1 MFPAAKTKKESAVK
15 IMKPEF
21 NKKYTT
27 IAIYAFLVVVASLVF
42 WAMIN
47 HIGTIWGAIVKIS
60 KVLVPFLNG
69 FIIAY
74 LINPVMKMC
83 EKWFSR
89 ILKKKDRPKLKR
101 ILSIASSY
109 IIILGTITLFFIL
122 IVPQIGKSIAQFA
135 LQVQEWAPKAYA
147 AIENFINNTDYE
159 RYIAENLEKLVKSVG
174 NLALTYS
181 GDSLAAVYFGVKN
194 VALAIINLV
203 LGFIISI
210 YMLYDKEK
218 FIRQGK
224 LLTKAFFSD
233 ERAHRII
240 DVSGEA
246 HKIFSGFIGA
256 KIIDSL
262 IVGIICMIG
271 MWILRLPFAELIGFI
286 VGVSNLIPYFG
297 SWIGGAIA
305 ALMIMVVSPVQALWF
320 IILVLVLQQID
331 NSIISPKILGD
342 STGISPFWTMFA
354 IIAGGGFFGIVGM
367 LIGVPL
373 FALIYSLFSAYVK
386 RKAN

>member
-1 MFPAAKTKKESAVK
+1 
-15 IMKPEF
+15 MKPEF

-27 IAIYAFLVVVASLVF
+27 IAIYAFLVVAAVVVF
-42 WAMIN
+42 WAMVS
-47 HIGTIWGAIVKIS
+47 HIGTIWGVIVKIS

-74 LINPVMKMC
+74 LINPVMKIC

-89 ILKKKDRPKLKR
+89 IIKKKDRPKLKR
-101 ILSIASSY
+101 ILAIISSY
-109 IIILGTITLFFIL
+109 IIILGVITLFFIL

-147 AIENFINNTDYE
+147 TIENFINNTDYE

-174 NLALTYS
+174 NLALSYS

-224 LLTKAFFSD
+224 LLTKAFFKE

-297 SWIGGAIA
+297 SWIGGAIS

-320 IILVLVLQQID
+320 IVLVLVLQQID